1 LPVLRDR
8 NEIYWSGRREAGS
21 PDKGGQEELCSMA
34 LTIMFSGKPSEDIT
48 LRPEISL
55 SLSAFI
61 PDVGQWGNSFQ
72 DKTSPQN

>member
-1 LPVLRDR
+1 MKFTGV
-8 NEIYWSGRREAGS
+8 AGEKL
-21 PDKGGQEELCSMA
+21 DLQTKGGQEELCSMA
-34 LTIMFSGKPSEDIT
+34 PMTMFSGKPSEDST
-48 LRPEISL
+48 LRPETSL